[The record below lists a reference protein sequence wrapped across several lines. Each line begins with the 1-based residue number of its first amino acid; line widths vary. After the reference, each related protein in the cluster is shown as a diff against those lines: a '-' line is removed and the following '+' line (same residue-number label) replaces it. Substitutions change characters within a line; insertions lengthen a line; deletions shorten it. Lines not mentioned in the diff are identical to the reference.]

1 MTVPRGRSPTD
12 TWRVIATL
20 TEKGWRWGS
29 FCEDSGPNVSVT
41 VLAFQ
46 TPQAWSRG
54 QGHRVFTGFQA
65 LSRQ

>member
-1 MTVPRGRSPTD
+1 MTVPQGRSPTD
-12 TWRVIATL
+12 TWRVTATL

-29 FCEDSGPNVSVT
+29 FCKDGCLNVSVT

-54 QGHRVFTGFQA
+54 QGRGVFTGFQV